1 MKKLIELC
9 VEGAKII
16 DLCIEGDKFIE
27 EGTGGVYNKA
37 VKGVK
42 MGKGASDHFY
52 VFETMFM
59 TFDKRPC
66 IPHIDFCE

>member
-42 MGKGASDHFY
+42 MSKGASDLIY
-52 VFETMFM
+52 VVGMLFM
-59 TFDKRPC
+59 TFRQKALHS
-66 IPHIDFCE
+66 PHRFL